1 MILHRDGDHLKRPSI
16 NYYFTGFSFYFYLWF
31 RNVVQYYCTSFIH
44 QAIYLKHE
52 MPWGEKIW
60 SGKGFYVEACY
71 DLDIWQRKL
80 VLQSHC
86 TPLTNKQFLVK
97 PKLDWAQERKNM
109 DLELALRSHPL
120 HLVSL
125 RNVGLRGKKIR
136 SKNCILIDF
145 FILNKQYWS
154 KFYTK
159 WNTYINVK

>member
-80 VLQSHC
+80 VLQSLH
-86 TPLTNKQFLVK
+86 TSHQQAVFGK
-97 PKLDWAQERKNM
+97 AQVRLGPREKNL

-120 HLVSL
+120 HLLSL

-145 FILNKQYWS
+145 FILNKQCWS

>member
-1 MILHRDGDHLKRPSI
+1 MYIFYPSSNIFKAWDAMRRKNMVRKRILRRGLLRP
-16 NYYFTGFSFYFYLWF
+16 
-31 RNVVQYYCTSFIH
+31 
-44 QAIYLKHE
+44 
-52 MPWGEKIW
+52 
-60 SGKGFYVEACY
+60 
-71 DLDIWQRKL
+71 DIWQRKL

>member
-80 VLQSHC
+80 VLQSLH
-86 TPLTNKQFLVK
+86 TSHQQAVFGK
-97 PKLDWAQERKNM
+97 AQVRLGPREKNL

-120 HLVSL
+120 HLLSL